1 VFGIPI
7 IIIINNNTQQIRLF
21 FLRKFQNFSATASV
35 CHWQLLCHAAA
46 AAATRNLFSCVGI
59 SAAKAQKRPRGWF
72 ETSVPT
78 KRPCEHSGGEHR
90 PQQVTS
96 QLFYCPPRQQ
106 ALMGEMQLNATRV
119 AADARAFRKRL
130 YRETDVQQTALD
142 SMHEL
147 IENLQ
152 NFSSTVYLA
161 ATVRA

>member
-1 VFGIPI
+1 
-7 IIIINNNTQQIRLF
+7 
-21 FLRKFQNFSATASV
+21 
-35 CHWQLLCHAAA
+35 
-46 AAATRNLFSCVGI
+46 
-59 SAAKAQKRPRGWF
+59 
-72 ETSVPT
+72 
-78 KRPCEHSGGEHR
+78 
-90 PQQVTS
+90 
-96 QLFYCPPRQQ
+96 
-106 ALMGEMQLNATRV
+106 MGEMQLNATRV